1 MIVGRGRPAYV
12 PAVVLSVLMLSC
24 GGGSPSTPNTPT
36 PTPPA
41 STPIPGGG
49 TGIVQSSCKIGNG
62 SPSYECDRGKTS
74 RLLGQVEAAMD
85 RLIQQRPQIFD
96 LEDEAGAGTRAYKV
110 LDVDAYFDGVVAN
123 LVAQGLCA
131 QRDLDDA
138 YQQTIFVKES
148 NEYSEEFDLILSSGY
163 MRRGSGTYRT
173 SCTPAAFP
181 IERAY
186 DAPPVGSGCFRPFPP
201 PVTRFNCKLHLY
213 GTEYYTLDSTP
224 IVGPDVEYC
233 AAVGFTDGRA
243 LCAVR
248 PEGAIDRV
256 ACENWLVGNAR
267 DTGRPGPT
275 WTKTDG
281 AFCTGKESGC
291 KASDASQYQ
300 LWVWSGGTYTVQGKT
315 GSSCSVFIEK

>member
-1 MIVGRGRPAYV
+1 M
-12 PAVVLSVLMLSC
+12 
-24 GGGSPSTPNTPT
+24 GS
-36 PTPPA
+36 A
-41 STPIPGGG
+41 SH
-49 TGIVQSSCKIGNG
+49 S
-62 SPSYECDRGKTS
+62 CDRERSST
-74 RLLGQVEAAMD
+74 LLAQVESAMD

-96 LEDEAGAGTRAYKV
+96 LQDEAAPGSRAYKV
-110 LDVDAYFDGVVAN
+110 LDIEAYFDGVVSN
-123 LVAQGLCA
+123 LIAAGLCA

-138 YQQTIFVKES
+138 FAQTIFVKES
-148 NEYSEEFDLILSSGY
+148 NQYSEEFDLILSSGY
-163 MRRGSGTYRT
+163 MRRGSGMYRT
-173 SCTPAAFP
+173 TCKPAAFP

-224 IVGPDVEYC
+224 IVGPDPEYC
-233 AAVGFTDGRA
+233 ASVGFTDGRA

-256 ACENWLVGNAR
+256 ACENWLVGNAK

-275 WTKTDG
+275 WTRTDG
-281 AFCTGKESGC
+281 SYCTGKESGC
-291 KASDASQYQ
+291 KPSDNSQYQ

-315 GSSCSVFIEK
+315 GGSCSVFIEK